1 MSCLHDTAKLLE
13 KEYPKA
19 AEAIQANTY
28 MDDNSGGL
36 NDLADAKKLLDDIL
50 IVLESGGFIGHKISV
65 SNPDMVRGIPEDR
78 LDPSRVMSIIGLNL
92 DRDTSKF
99 MFNVD
104 KKFSEFNANPDTITR
119 IGCIG

>member
-36 NDLADAKKLLDDIL
+36 KDLADAKKLLDDIL

-92 DRDTSKF
+92 DRDTSEF
-99 MFNVD
+99 MFNMD